1 MHIALI
7 PLSVSIF
14 LVSSLASAAQVN
26 AASKDWPVY
35 KANAIEYFESHL
47 PNPVVIYVYT
57 SRGDLAGII
66 DNHGHHTPTS
76 IQSIGNILTTESF
89 LEDKE
94 TSVATSDEPLKHFLL
109 DQGYSIGDIVNKS
122 TKYTMLITL
131 WNVKASDCQEF
142 TEVQQRYK
150 DAVDASI
157 RNHPSGK
164 PTYSVAIMKLDS
176 PAVKLGCKA

>member
-26 AASKDWPVY
+26 AASTDWPVY

-47 PNPVVIYVYT
+47 PSPVVIYVYT

-66 DNHGHHTPTS
+66 DNHGHHTRAS
-76 IQSIGNILTTESF
+76 IQSMKNIIATESF

-94 TSVATSDEPLKHFLL
+94 TSVATSDESLRNFLL
-109 DQGYSIGDIVNKS
+109 DQGYSIEDIVNKD

-131 WNVKASDCQEF
+131 WNVKASDCKEF
-142 TEVQQRYK
+142 TETQQEYK
-150 DAVDASI
+150 DAADASI
-157 RNHPSGK
+157 RNHPSGRSA
-164 PTYSVAIMKLDS
+164 YSVAIIKLDS
-176 PAVKLGCKA
+176 PAVELGCKA